1 MTHRAGSRT
10 DDELGQ
16 SSAAKPSAD
25 ACDPTERRVAAAAKP
40 SADACEPAQ
49 RRVAVAITGYGIVS
63 CFGRGKAAAL
73 DAVRNA
79 RSGVR
84 TITSIDS
91 SSLACRIAGEVPQD
105 AHEGLHR
112 GYDRFTRFA
121 LIAAD
126 EAMEQSRFTPNDATR
141 FGSIIGT
148 GLGGC
153 ETQDA
158 SYRRL
163 YKDDQSRLPP
173 TAIAHSMYNAAA
185 SAVATK
191 HQARGASYA
200 VVSACASS
208 AHAIGQAFQAIRSGS
223 LDAALAGGADAPLTY
238 SIIRAWE
245 SMRVLAIDNDHPD
258 AACRPFSNDRKGLV
272 LAEGAA
278 VFLLE
283 SFDSAIARG
292 AEILGEIVGFGITS
306 DAGHVTDPSADGASR
321 AMKMALDD
329 GGLSI
334 DDVDYINAHGTGTRA
349 NDSTETAAIKSVF
362 GERAHAIPISS
373 TKSLHGH
380 AMGAS
385 GAIEIAVSL
394 AALAEGLIPPTI
406 NLTDP
411 DPACDLDY
419 VPNVAR
425 GVQVRTFLSNSFGFG
440 GMNGVVAVRVGR
452 GN

>member
-1 MTHRAGSRT
+1 MTSR
-10 DDELGQ
+10 
-16 SSAAKPSAD
+16 
-25 ACDPTERRVAAAAKP
+25 
-40 SADACEPAQ
+40 
-49 RRVAVAITGYGIVS
+49 VAITGYGIVS
-63 CFGRGKAAAL
+63 CFGRGKEAAL
-73 DAVRNA
+73 DAIRNA

-91 SSLACRIAGEVPQD
+91 SALACRIGGEVPAD

-126 EAMEQSRFTPNDATR
+126 EAMQQSQFANSGIDATR

-173 TAIAHSMYNAAA
+173 MAIAQCMYNAAA

-208 AHAIGQAFQAIRSGS
+208 AHAIGQAFQAIRAGT
-223 LDAALAGGADAPLTY
+223 LDAALAGGADAPLSY
-238 SIIRAWE
+238 AIIRAWE
-245 SMRVLAIDNDHPD
+245 SMRVLAIDNEHPD

-278 VFLLE
+278 IFLLE
-283 SFDSAIARG
+283 SFDSATARG
-292 AEILGEIVGFGITS
+292 AEIVGEVLGFGITS

-321 AMKMALDD
+321 AMQMALDD
-329 GGLSI
+329 GALSI

-349 NDSTETAAIKSVF
+349 NDTTETAAIKSVF
-362 GERAHAIPISS
+362 GERAYKIPVSS

-385 GAIEIAVSL
+385 GAIEIAASL
-394 AALAEGLIPPTI
+394 AALNDGIIPPTI
-406 NLTDP
+406 NLADP

-419 VPNVAR
+419 VANAAR
-425 GVQVRTFLSNSFGFG
+425 EGSVRTFLSNSFGFG
-440 GMNGVVAVRVGR
+440 GMNGVLALRVRR